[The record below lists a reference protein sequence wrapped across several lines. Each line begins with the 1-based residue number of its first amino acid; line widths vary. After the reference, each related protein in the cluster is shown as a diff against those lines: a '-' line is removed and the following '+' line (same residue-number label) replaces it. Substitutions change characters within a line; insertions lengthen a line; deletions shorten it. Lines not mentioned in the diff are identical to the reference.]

1 MPSMTKKQKMISFS
15 KIKHHEILI
24 DQFNAL
30 YLIDVDYNLFK
41 PKLAHLN
48 NSYKKVHSC
57 KERYES
63 RPLVDQLML
72 QLVKASFDQIDKKH
86 LEYFQKQWE
95 RAGNGEKF
103 MILVSDLFLRS
114 QHLYRSTYVWIKD
127 YILGKFVTKV
137 SILFLKIGDWF
148 VKPIFKSKNIDKL
161 IDKEEKIPILDDDYD
176 DDKFINEQIS
186 EEDLISEL
194 MVDIEFALQEVK
206 FEFFYTLK
214 YHVLFIDQLTLLQ
227 LMDPSYSGKWDE
239 LSDLRSDVEEGYKT
253 FIDTLQTLQPQLRS
267 ETRIISSSEYLK
279 TEGFLGF
286 KSVDW
291 FLLVL
296 IKETG
301 QCIDRYLDDIPM
313 TQEEELNW
321 VEFRRLFQLII
332 GLFHSLTGN

>member
-1 MPSMTKKQKMISFS
+1 MPSMTKKQKMIQFS
-15 KIKHHEILI
+15 KIKNHEILI
-24 DQFNAL
+24 DQFTAL
-30 YLIDVDYNLFK
+30 HLIDVDYKLFK
-41 PKLAHLN
+41 PKLAQLN
-48 NSYKKVHSC
+48 NSYKKIHSC

-72 QLVKASFDQIDKKH
+72 QLVNASFDQIDKKH

-95 RAGNGEKF
+95 HAGNGEKF

-148 VKPIFKSKNIDKL
+148 LKPIFKSKHNDIIYDK
-161 IDKEEKIPILDDDYD
+161 DEKIPLIDE
-176 DDKFINEQIS
+176 DDKIITDQNLSSQDIFF
-186 EEDLISEL
+186 EL
-194 MVDIEFALQEVK
+194 MNDIEYALQEVK

-214 YHVLFIDQLTLLQ
+214 YHELFIDQMTLLQ
-227 LMDPSYSGKWDE
+227 MMDSNCSGDLEE

-253 FIDTLQTLQPQLRS
+253 FIDALQSLQPQLCM
-267 ETRIISSSEYLK
+267 ETRIISRTEYTK

-286 KSVDW
+286 TSLDW

-296 IKETG
+296 VKETG
-301 QCIDRYLDDIPM
+301 QCIDRHLDDIPM
-313 TQEEELNW
+313 TQEEELHW

>member
-137 SILFLKIGDWF
+137 SILFLKID
-148 VKPIFKSKNIDKL
+148 
-161 IDKEEKIPILDDDYD
+161 
-176 DDKFINEQIS
+176 
-186 EEDLISEL
+186 EDLISEL

>member
-1 MPSMTKKQKMISFS
+1 MPSMTKKQKMIKFS
-15 KIKHHEILI
+15 QIKHHEILI

-57 KERYES
+57 KERYEL

-95 RAGNGEKF
+95 HAGNGEKF
-103 MILVSDLFLRS
+103 MLLVSDLFLRS

-161 IDKEEKIPILDDDYD
+161 EKEEKIPILDDDYD
-176 DDKFINEQIS
+176 DEQIFS
-186 EEDLISEL
+186 TEDKDPFLDV
-194 MVDIEFALQEVK
+194 MRDIEFALQEVK
-206 FEFFYTLK
+206 FELFYRLK
-214 YHVLFIDQLTLLQ
+214 YHELFIDQLTLLR
-227 LMDPSYSGKWDE
+227 LMDPSYSGKRDD
-239 LSDLRSDVEEGYKT
+239 LPDLRSDVEEGYKT
-253 FIDTLQTLQPQLRS
+253 FIDTLQTLQPQLCT
-267 ETRIISSSEYLK
+267 ETRIISCSEYIK

-286 KSVDW
+286 TSVDW

-301 QCIDRYLDDIPM
+301 QCIDRYLDEIPM
-313 TQEEELNW
+313 TQEEESHW
-321 VEFRRLFQLII
+321 VEFRRLYQLII